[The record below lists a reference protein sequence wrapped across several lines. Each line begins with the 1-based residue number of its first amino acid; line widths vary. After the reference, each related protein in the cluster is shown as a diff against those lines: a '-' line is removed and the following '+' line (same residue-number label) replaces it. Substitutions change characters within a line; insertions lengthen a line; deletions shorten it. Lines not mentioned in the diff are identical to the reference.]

1 MIADCSI
8 YFEIVRPLWIT
19 RCGWAMLHRR
29 WQLLVSC
36 NNTLSQQPQERCST
50 ILTPYCE
57 LWYEN
62 HEFYH
67 EANILHI
74 RRAFYVSSYTY
85 MHSNANLMQLHRY
98 LDFSHSLIAYA
109 SFSGWIWSTI
119 SLIHSPSTIE
129 ESCLPMSFS
138 QIEDWNV
145 TMTLNI
151 TYMYNCQFQRSR
163 SFTVLQC
170 TPQSLKDYVSKFKKP
185 MQTSKGSW
193 FPYYSL
199 FLTILWQ
206 VHKKSAS
213 LVPIFKGLGTS
224 LLLSRGQ
231 EFSN

>member
-1 MIADCSI
+1 M
-8 YFEIVRPLWIT
+8 
-19 RCGWAMLHRR
+19 
-29 WQLLVSC
+29 
-36 NNTLSQQPQERCST
+36 
-50 ILTPYCE
+50 
-57 LWYEN
+57 
-62 HEFYH
+62 
-67 EANILHI
+67 
-74 RRAFYVSSYTY
+74 RRAFYVSSNTY
-85 MHSNANLMQLHRY
+85 MQSNANLMQL
-98 LDFSHSLIAYA
+98 LDFSHSLIAFA

-151 TYMYNCQFQRSR
+151 TCNCQFQRSR
-163 SFTVLQC
+163 SFTVLNSVYS
-170 TPQSLKDYVSKFKKP
+170 TKFERLCFLNQKP

-231 EFSN
+231 EFSD